1 VLTIYA
7 TVPAICPRRGQIGN
21 QVRNSRDTP
30 LLTCVF
36 TQICYDCPT
45 MVIRMRHTRS
55 HTANRRSHHALKSPE
70 FAVCKN
76 CGGNHRPHHM
86 CLDCGFY
93 NGKMVLDLAAK
104 KSERE
109 ARMNAK
115 RDAIKSQVTDTT
127 PVAQETK

>member
-1 VLTIYA
+1 
-7 TVPAICPRRGQIGN
+7 
-21 QVRNSRDTP
+21 
-30 LLTCVF
+30 
-36 TQICYDCPT
+36 

-70 FAVCKN
+70 LAVCKN
-76 CGGNHRPHHM
+76 CGAHHRPHHM
-86 CLDCGFY
+86 CLNCGFY

-115 RDAIKSQVTDTT
+115 REAIKAPVTDNT
-127 PVAQETK
+127 PVSADAK